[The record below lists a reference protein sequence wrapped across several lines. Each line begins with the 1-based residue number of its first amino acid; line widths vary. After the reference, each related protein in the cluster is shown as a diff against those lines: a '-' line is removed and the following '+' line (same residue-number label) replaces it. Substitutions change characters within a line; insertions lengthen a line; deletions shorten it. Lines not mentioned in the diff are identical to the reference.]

1 MPRDSRVLLLSERL
15 QWVALHAVISGC
27 KSMSSSRLPSQGP
40 RDLCWTIPPQSAKRR
55 KNGGGD
61 GRSGHHCSRLERRQT
76 TAALWGSQVW
86 ILPRRRRSIAVLVS
100 HSTLSLGSPG
110 SFFTRFSPYG
120 SQKCLQAVPTKH
132 TPDLAT
138 WMSPSFLLASAEKA
152 GSRWGWR
159 PVEWVSPVGQLRVS
173 ALESHPSKPYSW
185 VIPERGFYNRS
196 IRW

>member
-1 MPRDSRVLLLSERL
+1 MALHAAWNKTPLCYSGRLRFCFKLPDPSMPRDSRMLLLSERL
-15 QWVALHAVISGC
+15 QWMLPTALHAVISGC
-27 KSMSSSRLPSQGP
+27 KSMSFSILPSQGP

-61 GRSGHHCSRLERRQT
+61 GGSGHHCSRLECRQT
-76 TAALWGSQVW
+76 TTALWGSQVW
-86 ILPRRRRSIAVLVS
+86 ILPRNIVLLVT

-152 GSRWGWR
+152 GSR
-159 PVEWVSPVGQLRVS
+159 
-173 ALESHPSKPYSW
+173 
-185 VIPERGFYNRS
+185 
-196 IRW
+196 